1 MVLQVNQQVFR
12 SDGTQISSSE
22 VTTAGPLQAEPWT
35 TFQIRLWSQV
45 RSQVWSLVWTLV
57 WSLFSALDSGLMLD
71 MKHTDKHKQQSFVV
85 LFENFGLIVW
95 FLLWDQSGTSFRLR
109 GGDESSVTSQW
120 V

>member
-1 MVLQVNQQVFR
+1 MDNFPDQVV
-12 SDGTQISSSE
+12 
-22 VTTAGPLQAEPWT
+22 VTGPV
-35 TFQIRLWSQV
+35 SG
-45 RSQVWSLVWTLV
+45 LV
-57 WSLFSALDSGLMLD
+57 SGLDSGLVSVLCSGLRTNVGHD